1 MATDGRMSAVLKN
14 FLGTYTSRYS
24 DFEGYWL
31 FGFLVASLDE
41 LRINLLDPPA
51 SPSEPAFGVAMRLA
65 VEKFQDQVRKASLAR
80 HRVQSA
86 WLTLRRSPGTVR
98 GTVNSHAGLGYRV
111 EFIAEAVT
119 DDGRRH
125 EQACVLFVA
134 PHNPAAE
141 FRSAGRLTG
150 RLSGPA

>member
-1 MATDGRMSAVLKN
+1 MTAVLKN

-24 DFEGYWL
+24 DFQGYWL

-65 VEKFQDQVRKASLAR
+65 VEKFQDQVRKAGLAR

-111 EFIAEAVT
+111 EFVAEPSRTMGGDMNRRASFSLLPT
-119 DDGRRH
+119 IRRRSSEALNGRGHR
-125 EQACVLFVA
+125 
-134 PHNPAAE
+134 
-141 FRSAGRLTG
+141 
-150 RLSGPA
+150 